1 MTALPETARPETETA
16 RPETARPEMVPL
28 AIVDPIP
35 ASVADRPRLARV
47 RSGVW
52 WSARASADANP
63 IAGAATR
70 AIAAEIAIASEAGLA
85 TLAGRIASGRR
96 GIAIGRRGGRR
107 HCDGSARGRESARP
121 TAEISAAWKIASRTI
136 AGNDPGG
143 GEDEPQTR
151 GATPH
156 LIRIFPNGTS
166 TAENSPPKKVQQL

>member
-1 MTALPETARPETETA
+1 
-16 RPETARPEMVPL
+16 MVPL

-35 ASVADRPRLARV
+35 ASAVDRPRLARV

-70 AIAAEIAIASEAGLA
+70 AIAAEIAAEIAIASEAGLS

-107 HCDGSARGRESARP
+107 HGDGSARGRESARP

-143 GEDEPQTR
+143 GENEPQTR

-156 LIRIFPNGTS
+156 VIRIFPNGTS